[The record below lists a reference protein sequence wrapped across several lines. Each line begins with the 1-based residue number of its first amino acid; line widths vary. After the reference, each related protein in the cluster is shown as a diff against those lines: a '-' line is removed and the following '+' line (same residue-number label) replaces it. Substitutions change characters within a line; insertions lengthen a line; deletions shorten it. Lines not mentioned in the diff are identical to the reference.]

1 MNPSLTDLSPDFQLS
16 KRPTASDALPVS
28 KTGSFMEVVSYLA
41 GCRYQ
46 HIPPG
51 VCYVL
56 AHFMRGYCA
65 SLPTAERQWLLA
77 MTPHWLATYHPGTVV
92 QRTRLL
98 VELAVCEAAPL
109 ALERLMLPE
118 HAHALR
124 QLRDLDYERPMREP
138 VIAAA
143 KAADALPLTGLR
155 KLQRAADVALV
166 AHANNCSASAMAFMP
181 HYAAYEA
188 GIVVASLPQQRV
200 LDTLVEAF
208 DCPPTGEPQQLM
220 EYTKDGFT
228 FYALELSPGP
238 EPMPMPLEMD
248 DSF

>member
-1 MNPSLTDLSPDFQLS
+1 MSPNLADLAPEFQLS
-16 KRPTASDALPVS
+16 KLPSAADALPVS

-65 SLPTAERQWLLA
+65 ALPTADRQWLLP
-77 MTPHWLATYHPGTVV
+77 MTPAWLGTYHPGTVV

-109 ALERLMLPE
+109 ALERLGLHE
-118 HAHALR
+118 HAQNLR
-124 QLRDLDYERPMREP
+124 QLRGLDYEKPMRVP
-138 VIAAA
+138 CIAAHV
-143 KAADALPLTGLR
+143 AASGLHLTGLR

-166 AHANNCSASAMAFMP
+166 AEANKCSGSAMAFMP

-188 GIVVASLPQQRV
+188 GVVVATLPQQRV

-208 DCPPTGEPQQLM
+208 DCPATGEPQLLM
-220 EYTKDGFT
+220 EYTKGKFT
-228 FYALELSPGP
+228 FQALELSPGP
-238 EPMPMPLEMD
+238 EPMPLPLEYPEGA
-248 DSF
+248 

>member
-1 MNPSLTDLSPDFQLS
+1 MNPSLSDLASEFQLS
-16 KRPTASDALPVS
+16 KLPSAADSLPAS

-65 SLPTAERQWLLA
+65 SLPTSERQWLLA
-77 MTPHWLATYHPGTVV
+77 MTPHWLGTDHPGTVV

-109 ALERLMLPE
+109 ALERLGLAD
-118 HAHALR
+118 HAQTLR
-124 QLRDLDYERPMREP
+124 QLRGLDYEKPMRVP
-138 VIAAA
+138 IIAAWE
-143 KAADALPLTGLR
+143 AATALRLTGLR

-166 AHANNCSASAMAFMP
+166 AQANNCSASAMAYMP

-208 DCPPTGEPQQLM
+208 DCPPTGEPQMLM
-220 EYTKDGFT
+220 QYTKGEHT
-228 FYALELSPGP
+228 FHALELSPGP
-238 EPMPMPLEMD
+238 EPMPMPLYD
-248 DSF
+248 PL